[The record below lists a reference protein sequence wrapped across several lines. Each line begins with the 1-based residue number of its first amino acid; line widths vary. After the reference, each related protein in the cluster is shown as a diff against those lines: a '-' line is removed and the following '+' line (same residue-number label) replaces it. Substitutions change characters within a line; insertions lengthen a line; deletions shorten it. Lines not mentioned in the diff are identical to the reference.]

1 MLCLLSYKTEYNLMP
16 EKHYDTDSV
25 YGIVRDVPLN
35 YVERGRVDR
44 KLIENLERDKH
55 IVIYGSSKQGK
66 TCLRKNCLDEDDY
79 IVVQCAN
86 RWTLEDIHSNILKR
100 AGFKIT
106 QSEKKTVSG
115 RNKIVASLKAGIPGF
130 SSSVKSEME
139 KSSSN
144 EITEKELELDPGDVN
159 DVISAL
165 QSIKFDKYI
174 VLEDFHYLQVDTQ
187 KDFAVALKAFHE
199 VSELCFIVVGV
210 WLE

>member
-1 MLCLLSYKTEYNLMP
+1 MP

-35 YVERGRVDR
+35 YVERGRVDQ

-66 TCLRKNCLDEDDY
+66 TCLRKNCLDEDEY

-86 RWTLEDIHSNILKR
+86 RWTLEDIHSNTLKR

-187 KDFAVALKAFHE
+187 KG
-199 VSELCFIVVGV
+199 LCRGTKGFSRS
-210 WLE
+210 L